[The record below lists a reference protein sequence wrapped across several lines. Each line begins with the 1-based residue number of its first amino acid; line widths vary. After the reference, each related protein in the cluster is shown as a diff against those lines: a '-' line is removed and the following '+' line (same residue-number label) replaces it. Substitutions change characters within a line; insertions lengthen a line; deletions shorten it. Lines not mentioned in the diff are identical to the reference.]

1 MAAADDAH
9 LLERLLKGE
18 QRAYKELVT
27 TYQSAMRAVAYA
39 IVGQRHADEVVQDA
53 WLSVVRNLAK
63 FEGRSSLK
71 TWLLTITA
79 NAAKGRY
86 KQNRREVL
94 LDDLPSPHGTIGD
107 ERFVPDDGHWAV
119 APYAWHQDTPEAL
132 LTEDELRKCLE
143 HTLLS
148 LSELQSSVLVLRERQ
163 GLELE
168 EICNLLTLSLSNVRV
183 LLHRA
188 RLKVFA
194 TVEEAP
200 VILDTYA
207 NTSSAGSVIA
217 FHTYQDDLPKGAVA
231 VLSSFGAGYS
241 IGSVILRKR

>member
-1 MAAADDAH
+1 MMGDEQGR

-18 QRAYKELVT
+18 QLAFKELVD
-27 TYQSAMRAVAYA
+27 TYQGAMRAVAYA
-39 IVGQRHADEVVQDA
+39 IVGSRNADEVVQDA
-53 WLSVVRNLAK
+53 WLAVVRNLAG
-63 FEGRSSLK
+63 FQQRSSLK

-79 NAAKGRY
+79 NTAKSRY

-94 LDDLPSPHGTIGD
+94 LDDLPAPHGTIGD
-107 ERFVPDDGHWAV
+107 ERFAGDGHWLLSPA
-119 APYAWHQDTPEAL
+119 AWHEDSPEAL
-132 LTEDELRKCLE
+132 LSQDELRECLE

-168 EICNLLTLSLSNVRV
+168 QICNLLDISLSNVRV

-194 TVEEAP
+194 TLEHFEE
-200 VILDTYA
+200 T
-207 NTSSAGSVIA
+207 G
-217 FHTYQDDLPKGAVA
+217 QC
-231 VLSSFGAGYS
+231 
-241 IGSVILRKR
+241 

>member
-1 MAAADDAH
+1 MAAPDDSQ
-9 LLERLLKGE
+9 LLERLLAGE
-18 QRAYKELVT
+18 QKAYKELVS

-39 IVGQRHADEVVQDA
+39 IVGSRQADEAVQDA
-53 WLSVVRNLAK
+53 WLAVVRNLAG
-63 FEGRSSLK
+63 FQGRSSLK

-79 NAAKGRY
+79 NAAKNRY

-107 ERFVPDDGHWAV
+107 ERFAADGHWAL
-119 APYAWHQDTPEAL
+119 APHAWHEDTPEAL
-132 LTEDELRKCLE
+132 LSEDELRQCLE

-148 LSELQSSVLVLRERQ
+148 LSELQSSVLLLRERQ

-168 EICNLLTLSLSNVRV
+168 EICNLLGLSLSNVRV

-194 TVEEAP
+194 TVEHFEE
-200 VILDTYA
+200 T
-207 NTSSAGSVIA
+207 GEC
-217 FHTYQDDLPKGAVA
+217 
-231 VLSSFGAGYS
+231 
-241 IGSVILRKR
+241 